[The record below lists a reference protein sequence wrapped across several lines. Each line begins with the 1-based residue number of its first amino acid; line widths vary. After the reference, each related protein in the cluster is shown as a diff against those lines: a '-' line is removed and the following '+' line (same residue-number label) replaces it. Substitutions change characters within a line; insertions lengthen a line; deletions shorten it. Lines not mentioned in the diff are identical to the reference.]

1 MYVCTCV
8 CRCVCLC
15 VYREVLKGF
24 YVNRIREKLLK
35 FLHVGNVVLGIFSY
49 NNQIRLREVFL

>member
-49 NNQIRLREVFL
+49 NN